1 MIGKRDF
8 WGEPGGE
15 INFRGDSK
23 TLLQQHC
30 QIIRVYKTPNQLLK
44 EGNLLLGDICTWVE
58 YGHTNVYAGDGL
70 WYDAGR
76 NGNLGGYKSG
86 TFYFKTFGPAATVNM
101 SGTTVGYIIRLIK

>member
-1 MIGKRDF
+1 MSEASRQAHIHGFCRFLNLRRKAPDLT
-8 WGEPGGE
+8 PGQPP
-15 INFRGDSK
+15 D
-23 TLLQQHC
+23 Q
-30 QIIRVYKTPNQLLK
+30 TPNQLLK
-44 EGNLLLGDICTWVE
+44 EGNLLPGDICTWVE